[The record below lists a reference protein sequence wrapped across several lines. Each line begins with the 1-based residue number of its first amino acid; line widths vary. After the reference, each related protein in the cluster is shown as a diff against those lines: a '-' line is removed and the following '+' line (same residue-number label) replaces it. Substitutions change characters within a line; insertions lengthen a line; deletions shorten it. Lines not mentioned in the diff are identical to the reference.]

1 LRKFYTIFANF
12 ETSIVKI
19 QRKVA
24 IKPVMADKRKIRVPF
39 FEIGPKSYLYGD
51 DILSLAKA
59 ADAASEKYDIDIIY
73 TTPYADIR
81 RVADKT
87 GRLFVFAP
95 HMDPLPIGRGLADIL
110 PESMAAAGAV
120 GVMLNHVEKPLGL
133 AVLCQ
138 TIQRADA
145 LGLISI
151 VCADSITEATAI
163 AHLSP
168 DIIVAEPSELIGTGK
183 TSPLEYVEESTRAV
197 KSINPDIFV
206 LQGAGISSGKD
217 VYNVILAGA
226 EATGTSS
233 GVVKA
238 ADRDAM
244 VDEMIRAVR
253 EAWDA
258 RNKK

>member
-1 LRKFYTIFANF
+1 
-12 ETSIVKI
+12 
-19 QRKVA
+19 
-24 IKPVMADKRKIRVPF
+24 MAEKRKIRVPF
-39 FEIGPKSYLYGD
+39 FEIGPKSYLFGD

-59 ADAASEKYDIDIIY
+59 ADAASKKYDIDIIF

-81 RVADKT
+81 RVADNT
-87 GRLFVFAP
+87 ARLFVFAP
-95 HMDPLPIGRGLADIL
+95 HMDSLPVGRGLADIL
-110 PESMAAAGAV
+110 PESVAAAGAS
-120 GVMLNHVEKPLGL
+120 GVMLNHIEKPLGL
-133 AVLCQ
+133 AVLRQ

-145 LGLISI
+145 LGLITI
-151 VCADSITEATAI
+151 VCADSIAEAAAI

-168 DIIVAEPSELIGTGK
+168 DIIAAEPSELIGTGK
-183 TSPLEYVEESTRAV
+183 TSPLEYVEKSTRAV
-197 KSINPDIFV
+197 KSINPEIFV
-206 LQGAGISSGKD
+206 LQGAGISSGED

-238 ADRDAM
+238 ADRNKM